1 MPELPKYAPFKNLYP
16 KNLFMNKYYL
26 CPHCSEKTGYESGI
40 KKVVCDICN
49 NLFEKVDHF
58 TDKTMNLL
66 KDFEFSTL
74 TVGVRLPKEEV
85 CREEEILKEIVP
97 DHVKPAKIDF
107 GEIIGFKVTEKLNKT
122 FAKDDPDIT
131 LLIDPKK
138 DVITLQIKPIYIYGI
153 YKKFKRGIPQTR
165 WPCSRCR
172 GLGCKSCNF
181 TGQQYPET
189 VEGLVASEFLKVT
202 KGEDSKFHGAGRE
215 DIDALNIGGRE
226 FVLEIRNPKLRTI
239 NLDNLEKASNNAN
252 KGKVEISGL
261 RLSNKTEIIALKNKK
276 SDKTYRAL
284 TELNTVIT
292 KKDLEKLEQL
302 NNTVINQRT
311 PIRVSHRRGDII
323 RKRRVLEIKYNLIDK
338 KTIELFIKGEAGLY
352 IKELVSGD
360 DGRTKPSVSEILD
373 VEAVVKELD
382 VVDIDS

>member
-1 MPELPKYAPFKNLYP
+1 
-16 KNLFMNKYYL
+16 MNRYYL
-26 CPHCSEKTGYESGI
+26 CPHCSEKTGYKSDI
-40 KKVVCDICN
+40 KKPVCDICN
-49 NLFEKVDHF
+49 NLFEKIDNF
-58 TDKTMNLL
+58 TDRTINLL

-85 CREEEILKEIVP
+85 IREDEILKEIVP

-107 GEIIGFKVTEKLNKT
+107 GEIVGFKVTEKLDKT
-122 FAKDDPDIT
+122 FAKDNPDIT

-138 DVITLQIKPIYIYGI
+138 DTITLQIKPVYIYGI

-202 KGEDSKFHGAGRE
+202 KGEDSRFHGAGRE
-215 DIDALNIGGRE
+215 DIDALNLGGRE
-226 FVLEIRNPKLRTI
+226 FVLEIKNPKIRTI
-239 NLDNLEKASNNAN
+239 NLDNIEKTSNKKN
-252 KGKVEISGL
+252 KNKVEISGI
-261 RLSNKTEIIALKNKK
+261 RLSDKTEIIALKDKK
-276 SDKTYRAL
+276 SDKTYKAL
-284 TELNTVIT
+284 TELNSVISKT
-292 KKDLEKLEQL
+292 DLKKLEQL

-311 PIRVSHRRGDII
+311 PVRVSHRRGDII
-323 RKRRVLEIKYNLIDK
+323 RKRKVFEIRYNLIDK

-352 IKELVSGD
+352 IKELISGD
-360 DGRTKPSVSEILD
+360 DGRTKPSVSEILK
-373 VEAVVKELD
+373 VKAVVKELD
-382 VVDIDS
+382 VVEIDS